1 MAKAVID
8 PGICGFMAE
17 VTATMEGDMCSLEIT
32 CDCEPIQEMAKELP
46 QVDPMAEIGFHGDG
60 PLTLRMFA
68 EHCPHPSCPVPA
80 GILKA
85 VEVEAGLALPKDASV
100 KVTKSSD

>member
-1 MAKAVID
+1 MARAIID
-8 PGICGFMAE
+8 PGVCGFMAE
-17 VTATMEGDMCSLEIT
+17 VVATMEGDMCSLDIA
-32 CDCEPIQEMAKELP
+32 CDCEPIQKMAKFLT
-46 QVDPMAEIGFHGDG
+46 QVDPMVEIGFHREG

-85 VEVEAGLALPKDASV
+85 VEVEAGLALPKDASIRV
-100 KVTKSSD
+100 MRSGD